1 MTLATFDTKRS
12 TRKWIIEEQLATLQS
27 MQFPNSSQ
35 AKQLKGEEEAAIV
48 TFGTSCLHCL
58 QSSYSS
64 DFARSF
70 SDYEWLRRSFVTHEI
85 SIVNTTRFQ
94 YNFSSIDFFVIIKLS
109 MITDDQLKP

>member
-85 SIVNTTRFQ
+85 SIVNTPRFQ
-94 YNFSSIDFFVIIKLS
+94 YNFSSIDFFCDNQAF
-109 MITDDQLKP
+109 DDH